1 MIPALLFRKDT
12 PQNIQ
17 LAENKPGADTPLYAR
32 PFPGFKLDLDLP
44 EGFEDSS
51 WHNNETPSFDKV
63 HPDGTILM
71 LWVDYA
77 DRSKSTL
84 PEDEPYFRFSLAL
97 HTADQDWL
105 GQLAFASTPQEAL
118 ELVAMYDG
126 V

>member
-1 MIPALLFRKDT
+1 MQNTPPADNALV
-12 PQNIQ
+12 
-17 LAENKPGADTPLYAR
+17 ADTPLYAR
-32 PFPGFKLDLDLP
+32 EFPDFELDFKLP

-51 WHNNETPSFDKV
+51 WHNNVTPSFDKV
-63 HPDGTILM
+63 QPDGTILK

-84 PEDEPYFRFSLAL
+84 PEGEPYFRFSLVRY
-97 HTADQDWL
+97 TADQDWL

-118 ELVAMYDG
+118 EMVAMYDG